1 MKMRI
6 GLAQMNS
13 KDSKKENL
21 ISAETLIREL
31 ADYGAELVMLP
42 EHFDFI
48 GPDHEKPGQAES
60 IDNSVTLEMIR
71 KIASDLAIYIHIGS
85 FLERDGDNL
94 FNTALVF
101 NPSGEIMAKYRK
113 IHLFDVEIPG
123 GRTYRESDTISPGN
137 QTTIFTI
144 GDFVFG
150 MATCYDLRFP
160 ELFRHLAGQ
169 GADVLLLPAAFT
181 LETGKDHWELLL
193 RARAVENQCWVAG
206 AGQWGTA
213 PPHHSSY
220 GRSMVIDPWGIVVAQ
235 APDGIST
242 VIADLDLD
250 ILQSV
255 RTTFPALDHVRRD
268 LF

>member
-13 KDSKKENL
+13 QDNKKENL
-21 ISAETLIREL
+21 LSAETLIREL
-31 ADYGAELVMLP
+31 AGYGAKLVMLP
-42 EHFDFI
+42 EHFDYI
-48 GPDHEKPGQAES
+48 GPDREKPRQAES
-60 IDNSVTLEMIR
+60 IEGSLSLEMIR
-71 KIASDLAIYIHIGS
+71 NIASELKIYIHLGS
-85 FLERDGDNL
+85 FLERDGDDL
-94 FNTALVF
+94 FNTAVVF
-101 NPSGEIMAKYRK
+101 NPSGEIIAKYRK

-123 GRTYRESDTISPGN
+123 GRTYLESDTISPGN
-137 QTTIFTI
+137 ETTLFTI
-144 GDFVFG
+144 GDLVFG

-160 ELFRHLAGQ
+160 ELFRSLTGQ

-193 RARAVENQCWVAG
+193 RARAVENQCWMAG

-220 GRSMVIDPWGIVVAQ
+220 GRSMVVDPWGIVVAQ
-235 APDGIST
+235 AVDGIST

-250 ILQSV
+250 ILQSI
-255 RTTFPALDHVRRD
+255 RTTFPALNHVRRD

>member
-13 KDSKKENL
+13 RDNKKENL
-21 ISAETLIREL
+21 LSAETLIREL
-31 ADYGAELVMLP
+31 AGYGAKLVMLP
-42 EHFDFI
+42 EHFDYI
-48 GPDHEKPGQAES
+48 GPDHEKPKQAES
-60 IDNSVTLEMIR
+60 IDSSLSLEMIR
-71 KIASDLAIYIHIGS
+71 NIASDLMIHIHIGS
-85 FLERDGDNL
+85 FLERDGHNI
-94 FNTALVF
+94 FNTAVVF
-101 NPSGEIMAKYRK
+101 NPSGEIIAKYRK

-123 GRTYRESDTISPGN
+123 GRTYLESKTISPGN
-137 QTTIFTI
+137 QTTLFTI

-160 ELFRHLAGQ
+160 ELFRSLAGQ

-193 RARAVENQCWVAG
+193 RARAVENQCWMAG

-220 GRSMVIDPWGIVVAQ
+220 GRSMVVDPWGIVIAQ
-235 APDGIST
+235 AADGIST

-250 ILQSV
+250 ILHSI
-255 RTTFPALDHVRRD
+255 RTTFPALNHVRRD

>member
-13 KDSKKENL
+13 QDNKKENL
-21 ISAETLIREL
+21 LSAETLIREL
-31 ADYGAELVMLP
+31 AGNGAELVMLP

-48 GPDHEKPGQAES
+48 GPDHEKPKQAEPIES
-60 IDNSVTLEMIR
+60 SFTVDVIR
-71 KIASDLAIYIHIGS
+71 NIASDLKIYIHIGS
-85 FLERDGDNL
+85 FLERDSDAV

-101 NPSGEIMAKYRK
+101 SPSGEIIAKYRK

-123 GRTYRESDTISPGN
+123 GRTYLESDTISPGHE
-137 QTTIFTI
+137 TALFTI
-144 GDFVFG
+144 GDYVFG

-160 ELFRHLAGQ
+160 ELFRSLAGQ

-213 PPHHSSY
+213 PPNHSSY

-235 APDGIST
+235 AADGIST
-242 VIADLDLD
+242 VIAELDSD

-255 RTTFPALDHVRRD
+255 RTTFPALNHIRRD